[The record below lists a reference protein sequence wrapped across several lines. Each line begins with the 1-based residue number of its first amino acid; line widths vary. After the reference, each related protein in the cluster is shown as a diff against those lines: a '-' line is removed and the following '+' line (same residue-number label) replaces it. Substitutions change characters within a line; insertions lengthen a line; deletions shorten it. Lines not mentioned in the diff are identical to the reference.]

1 MNDDWSLKGKKM
13 RDYLDNDYIVSP
25 TQGIEIYSAED
36 IDTLREK
43 LIKDIDTLYDDNWS
57 IPRGRVIDIINK
69 RFGIE

>member
-1 MNDDWSLKGKKM
+1 MTESWSLKHKIHIGFSEGDCQVYRK
-13 RDYLDNDYIVSP
+13 
-25 TQGIEIYSAED
+25 ED

-43 LIKDIDTLYDDNWS
+43 LIEDIDTLYDDNWS